1 MGIRL
6 EGVGFTYLPGTPM
19 AREALE
25 GIDLTLR
32 EGERVCLMGASGSGK
47 TTLLCL
53 VAGLY
58 PPARGRVLLD
68 GSRVDHSPSGLRRL
82 REVVGILFQSPRR
95 QLFAETVE
103 RDVAFGPRNR
113 GLRGPLLAARA
124 REAMKAA
131 GLDPEEYSNRSP
143 FTLSDGEMRLAALA
157 GVLAME
163 PRYLL
168 LDEPTAGLD
177 PRGRHRLR
185 RLIREMSER
194 GAGVLVATHDWEEAE
209 ELADRVEV
217 MAEGRIARS
226 GDVESVAA
234 DYAVLR
240 RAGLAPPPVPHLL
253 ALLRGKGLGVPERA
267 ASPGEAA
274 ESIKRAMEGEQ
285 P

>member
-1 MGIRL
+1 
-6 EGVGFTYLPGTPM
+6 M

-53 VAGLY
+53 VAGIY
-58 PPARGRVLLD
+58 SPARGRVLLD

-82 REVVGILFQSPRR
+82 REAVGILFQSPRR

-103 RDVAFGPRNR
+103 KDVAFGPRNR
-113 GLRGPLLAARA
+113 GLRGPRLAARA

-131 GLDPEEYSNRSP
+131 GLDPEEYSSRSP
-143 FTLSDGEMRLAALA
+143 FALSDGEMRLAALA
-157 GVLAME
+157 GVLAMG

-177 PRGRHRLR
+177 PLGRLRLR
-185 RLIREMSER
+185 RLIRELSER

-217 MAEGRIARS
+217 MAEGRIVCS

-234 DYAVLR
+234 DSAALR
-240 RAGLAPPPVPHLL
+240 RAGLAPPPVPQLL

-274 ESIKRAMEGEQ
+274 EFIKRAMEGE
-285 P
+285 PP